1 MQTTAFRVFYAI
13 VADFVCCHLALFYS
27 KTVFGTPFV
36 CYKAGVVRVCKY
48 EVMTHPNSIIN
59 KKKNKKAYNYGKDYW
74 N

>member
-1 MQTTAFRVFYAI
+1 MPLWQTLYAVI
-13 VADFVCCHLALFYS
+13 WHFFYS

-59 KKKNKKAYNYGKDYW
+59 KNKNKKAYNYGKDYW